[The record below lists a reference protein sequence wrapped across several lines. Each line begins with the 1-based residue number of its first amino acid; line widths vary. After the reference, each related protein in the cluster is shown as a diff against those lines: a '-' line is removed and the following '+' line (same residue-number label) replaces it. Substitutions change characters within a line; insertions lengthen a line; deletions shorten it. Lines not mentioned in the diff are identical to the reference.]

1 MTAHHLRFRYS
12 KLGKVRWTSHRDL
25 ARMWERAFRRIQ
37 LPLQYS
43 QGFSP
48 RPKVSFGLALP
59 TGAESEAEYL
69 DAEVA
74 TGAEFDL
81 VALSRQLSLVLPT
94 GVDVG
99 VVGLVPA
106 DSRSL
111 QHDVTSSVWSVV
123 LDEAADGVDAVSAR
137 IAATLAAETVVISRE
152 RKGTRADEDIRPGII
167 SCTATEHVVLC
178 ELVAQPRTLRP
189 AELLVALGL
198 EPTAG
203 RARRISQWIERD
215 GAREEPLALP
225 AAATAAP
232 HATECAS

>member
-1 MTAHHLRFRYS
+1 MTTTPLRFRYS

-37 LPLQYS
+37 LPLEYS

-59 TGAESEAEYL
+59 TGGESEAEYL

-74 TGAEFDL
+74 AGAEFDL
-81 VALSRQLSLVLPT
+81 VALAHQLSLALPM
-94 GVDVG
+94 GIDVS
-99 VVGLVPA
+99 VVGPVPA
-106 DSRSL
+106 ESRSL

-123 LDEAADGVDAVSAR
+123 IDEAAEGVEALSVR
-137 IAATLAAETVVISRE
+137 IAAAMAADTVVISRE
-152 RKGTRADEDIRPGII
+152 RKGKRADEDIRPGII
-167 SCTATEHVVLC
+167 SCTADEQIVLC

-198 EPTAG
+198 APTAG
-203 RARRISQWIERD
+203 AVRRISQWIERD
-215 GAREEPLALP
+215 GARQEPLSLL
-225 AAATAAP
+225 AAATDAP
-232 HATECAS
+232 HATERAS